1 MRLYMFHLNSLY
13 FRSYGKKC
21 LTLVK
26 DTPRPAP
33 KKMKMEPTEAP
44 PPPMQT
50 IDDFDDFEQPP
61 PVDDFDDDIDVAPTP
76 QIKDWI

>member
-1 MRLYMFHLNSLY
+1 
-13 FRSYGKKC
+13 
-21 LTLVK
+21 
-26 DTPRPAP
+26 
-33 KKMKMEPTEAP
+33 MKMEPTETP

-50 IDDFDDFEQPP
+50 IDDFDDFEEPP